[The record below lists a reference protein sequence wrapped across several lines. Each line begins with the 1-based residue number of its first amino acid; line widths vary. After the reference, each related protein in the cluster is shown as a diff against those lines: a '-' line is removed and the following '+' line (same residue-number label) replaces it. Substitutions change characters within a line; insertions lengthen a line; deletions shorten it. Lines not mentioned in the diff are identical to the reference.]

1 MIVSE
6 NAVKSALSIKWDA
19 NISLWKTAV
28 VVPILVV
35 AVMIFGVF
43 AILITYL
50 AIGLTLGL
58 MISSDKILKSI
69 IRDWEK
75 EKNKKHTWEM
85 LIATAI
91 FEWGLFLVWKNED
104 KQALASP

>member
-1 MIVSE
+1 MLE
-6 NAVKSALSIKWDA
+6 NAGKSALSFNWDV

-35 AVMIFGVF
+35 AVITFGVF

-50 AIGLTLGL
+50 AIGLIFGL
-58 MISSDKILKSI
+58 MISSDKILKSV

-75 EKNKKHTWEM
+75 EKNKRYTWEM

-104 KQALASP
+104 KQTLASP